1 MKDFFIKSVIEF
13 ISNLKY
19 VYEHT
24 YSPIWAFMKEEQ
36 KMKKLVNAA
45 NETTL
50 DDLVVYLTFIGIV
63 IFYYILGPIRL
74 LKKTLTFYIITLNYS
89 IHSIYVLYSFFFDII
104 GVTAGP
110 DYYQIFMDTAT
121 KTFNYT
127 LVGVI
132 LSALT
137 SYLYFVISIYYFN
150 DQTLIPK
157 YGKFL
162 FFLVITEIS
171 LFFTFLTSNFFV
183 FYILFEFILIPF
195 FFIIVIWGSRD
206 SRINAAFRLV
216 FFTLAFSAPLT
227 AVIAANF
234 YYNFFSFDF
243 NMLFATLS
251 ANSIM
256 LQALFYLSAFMAF
269 AVKIPLFTAHVWLP
283 EAHGEAP
290 TFGSVLLAG
299 ILLKLGGY
307 GFYQVF
313 YEFINPVWN
322 ISIINYFTLFYVISA
337 ITIIYSNI
345 IVFTQLDIK
354 RTIAYYSIGHIGFV
368 TLGLI
373 TNTVEGYC
381 GAIITII
388 SHGLSAAG
396 LFFCVG
402 YLYEQTHTRSIIAY
416 RGLSTV
422 APYFATVFFFFICAN
437 SSFPGTANFIGEQL
451 VILGLSKLESPSL
464 LILPI
469 IGILI
474 SGFSNFIL
482 IIRILFGPVSETL
495 IGFHQPNNFKKSAL
509 IALLLPLFVIGFFPN
524 YIVQLLTTNILS

>member
-1 MKDFFIKSVIEF
+1 MKEFFNKIIRDFV
-13 ISNLKY
+13 SNLKY

-24 YSPIWAFMKEEQ
+24 YSPAWAFIKEEQ
-36 KMKKLVNAA
+36 KMKKLIDIVRNSDK
-45 NETTL
+45 
-50 DDLVVYLTFIGIV
+50 DDLITYLVFTIIV
-63 IFYYILGPIRL
+63 SFYYFLGPIQL
-74 LKKTLTFYIITLNYS
+74 VKKTLLFYTTTAKYS
-89 IHSIYVLYSFFFDII
+89 VHSIYVFYKFFSDII
-104 GVTAGP
+104 DITGP
-110 DYYQIFMDTAT
+110 SPAYYQVFLTALGN
-121 KTFNYT
+121 TFNYG
-127 LVGVI
+127 LVGLI
-132 LSALT
+132 LSVLT

-150 DQTLIPK
+150 DQTQIPN
-157 YGKFL
+157 YRKFL
-162 FFLVITEIS
+162 FFLIIS
-171 LFFTFLTSNFFV
+171 EMSLLLTFLTSNFFV
-183 FYILFEFILIPF
+183 FYMLFEFILIPF
-195 FFIIVIWGSRD
+195 FFIIIIWGSRD

-243 NMLFATLS
+243 NILFATLS
-251 ANSIM
+251 ANSITV
-256 LQALFYLSAFMAF
+256 QILFYLSAFLAF

-299 ILLKLGGY
+299 VLLKLGGY

-322 ISIINYFTLFYVISA
+322 ISIINYFTLFYVISV
-337 ITIIYSNI
+337 ITIIYANI
-345 IVFTQLDIK
+345 MVFTQLDIK
-354 RTIAYYSIGHIGFV
+354 RTIAYYSVGHIGFV

-373 TNTVEGYC
+373 TNTVEGYS
-381 GAIITII
+381 GAIITIV

-422 APYFATVFFFFICAN
+422 APYFATLFFFFFCAN
-437 SSFPGTANFIGEQL
+437 ASLPGTGNFIGEQL
-451 VILGLSKLESPSL
+451 VIIGLAKLESPSL
-464 LILPI
+464 MILPT

-495 IGFHQPNNFKKSAL
+495 IGLPQPNGFKKFAL
-509 IALLLPLFVIGFFPN
+509 IMLLVPLIGMGFYPN
-524 YIVQLLTTNILS
+524 FILQFTTYSI

>member
-1 MKDFFIKSVIEF
+1 MKEFFSKIIVDF

-24 YSPIWAFMKEEQ
+24 YSPIWAFVKEEQ
-36 KMKKLVNAA
+36 KIKKIVDFVRSTN
-45 NETTL
+45 T
-50 DDLVVYLTFIGIV
+50 DDLIIYLVFAIIAV
-63 IFYYILGPIRL
+63 FYYTLGPINL
-74 LKKTLTFYIITLNYS
+74 LKKTLFFYFTTAKYS
-89 IHSIYVLYSFFFDII
+89 IYSIYVFYKFFFDII
-104 GVTAGP
+104 DLTGP
-110 DYYQIFMDTAT
+110 GPAYYEVFTYTLPNA
-121 KTFNYT
+121 FNYN
-127 LVGVI
+127 LVGLL
-132 LSALT
+132 LSVLT

-150 DQTLIPK
+150 DQTQITK

-162 FFLVITEIS
+162 FFLLITEAS
-171 LFFTFLTSNFFV
+171 LFLTFLTSNFFV

-195 FFIIVIWGSRD
+195 FFIIIIWGSRD

-216 FFTLAFSAPLT
+216 FFTLVFSAPLT

-243 NMLFATLS
+243 NILFATLS
-251 ANSIM
+251 ANSITV
-256 LQALFYLSAFMAF
+256 QILFYLSAFLAF

-299 ILLKLGGY
+299 VLLKLGGY

-313 YEFINPVWN
+313 YEFINPIWN
-322 ISIINYFTLFYVISA
+322 ISIMNYFTLFYVISV
-337 ITIIYSNI
+337 ITIIYANI
-345 IVFTQLDIK
+345 MVFTQLDIK
-354 RTIAYYSIGHIGFV
+354 RTIAYYSVGHIGFV

-381 GAIITII
+381 GAITTII

-402 YLYEQTHTRSIIAY
+402 YLYEQTHTRSIMAY

-422 APYFATVFFFFICAN
+422 APYFATIFFFFICAN
-437 SSFPGTANFIGEQL
+437 ASLPGTANFIGEQL
-451 VILGLSKLESPSL
+451 VMFGLAKLESPSL
-464 LILPI
+464 IVLPT

-482 IIRILFGPVSETL
+482 MIRILFGPVSETL
-495 IGFHQPNNFKKSAL
+495 ISLPQPSYFKKLAL
-509 IALLLPLFVIGFFPN
+509 TMLLAPLFIIGFYPN
-524 YIVQLLTTNILS
+524 LIIQFVIK